1 MSTLKANVKR
11 HCIRIHALYENTPC
25 ENVAT
30 NVDNVA
36 QNVGNVAQNAGNV
49 AQNIGNVAIDEKIT
63 SDSKCSHCN
72 KVYKQSRYLKAHE
85 KQCNGITSLQCSL
98 CHILCPSRSAKSRH
112 LKKCTGAI
120 TDLVATQ
127 LPQTI
132 IDHSQTAETINNNT
146 TNNININNNNTV
158 NNITNNTINN
168 IIVYNDENIEF
179 KDDHITRK
187 DLKRIFHDHI
197 KTIQAI
203 SEYAQKLFENTENL
217 CIRKKHI
224 TNSYCEVHNGDGIW
238 KTRPEKSVFDRFSQD
253 VAISANDKLYDHPN
267 IGTKKV
273 RDEIT
278 ELVSEP
284 GDVHSQAIQL
294 RREMRSLI
302 IDKTKELFGEF
313 ANLNIIED

>member
-1 MSTLKANVKR
+1 MISDIVS
-11 HCIRIHALYENTPC
+11 
-25 ENVAT
+25 
-30 NVDNVA
+30 
-36 QNVGNVAQNAGNV
+36 
-49 AQNIGNVAIDEKIT
+49 QNIQNMSQNIQLWEQNIQNPEQNIQNPEQNIQNSEQNFKNDIVT
-63 SDSKCSHCN
+63 CSDNIKCEKCSKMLSSK
-72 KVYKQSRYLKAHE
+72 KVLSRHMKICKGVSNTLE
-85 KQCNGITSLQCSL
+85 
-98 CHILCPSRSAKSRH
+98 CHKCHKIFSTPQTKSYH
-112 LKKCTGAI
+112 LKKCTGAV
-120 TDLVATQ
+120 TDLVTIQ
-127 LPQTI
+127 SPQTI
-132 IDHSQTAETINNNT
+132 INNSQTAETINNNT
-146 TNNININNNNTV
+146 TNNNTI

-168 IIVYNDENIEF
+168 IIIYNDENIEF

-224 TNSYCEVHNGDGIW
+224 TNSYCEVHNGDGSW
-238 KTRPEKSVFDRFSQD
+238 KTRPEKAVFERFSQD

-278 ELVSEP
+278 ELVSDP
-284 GDVHSQAIQL
+284 DDVHSQAIQL

-302 IDKTKELFGEF
+302 IDKTKDHPEQQLSENTGV
-313 ANLNIIED
+313 